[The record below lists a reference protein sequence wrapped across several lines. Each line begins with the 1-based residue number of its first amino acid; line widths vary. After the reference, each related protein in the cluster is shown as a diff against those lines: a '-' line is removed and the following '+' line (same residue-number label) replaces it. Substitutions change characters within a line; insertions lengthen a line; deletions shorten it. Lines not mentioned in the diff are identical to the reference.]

1 MVWTLHKGDS
11 KLYSGKGLHII
22 SISADAN
29 ENDWLKALTGD
40 NKRWLNDLDRNG
52 SICKLYKVEYY
63 PTIYLID
70 SEGKIVAKDLRGN
83 PLADLLARL
92 FK

>member
-1 MVWTLHKGDS
+1 M
-11 KLYSGKGLHII
+11 YSGKGLQII

-29 ENDWLKALTGD
+29 ENDWLKALTGN
-40 NKRWLNDLDRNG
+40 NKRWLNDLDRDG

-70 SEGKIVAKDLRGN
+70 NEGKIVAKDLRGN
-83 PLADLLARL
+83 PLADLLAKL